1 MSNAGLSKLLN
12 SLGYPFV
19 QTIQLDSRQDVIH
32 LVTWLEDRKVR
43 KLEVKDRDGL
53 RKDSATWDEQF
64 AQYLNVLEC
73 PFQWKES
80 IESCTDCLVWLV
92 EFAVAAEYEDC
103 AELCSA
109 EMDSSS
115 ATMVI
120 DEDAGSPEAGA
131 NITDAEADSIGAL
144 MGINRTENEGNAE
157 YLRRISKIVSLYLTS
172 GCREALKTTN
182 SGGVP
187 LEDFPLGFDTGGMYH
202 DLFNSSLFNI
212 VFVNYP
218 VVESWSCLLP
228 LYLVSFF
235 ICSRLVIHLI
245 CTDIQV
251 NQVATVLKMLHL
263 WDFREMQNDLNS
275 HIVLGQEYTSNPKT
289 NVHLGKVGR

>member
-1 MSNAGLSKLLN
+1 MSNAGLSKLLA

-19 QTIQLDSRQDVIH
+19 QTIQLESRQDVIH

-43 KLEVKDRDGL
+43 KLEVKERDGL

-73 PFQWKES
+73 PFQWKIS
-80 IESCTDCLVWLV
+80 TESCVDCLVWLV

-109 EMDSSS
+109 ELDSSS
-115 ATMVI
+115 TTMVI
-120 DEDAGSPEAGA
+120 EEDAGGAEAGA

-187 LEDFPLGFDTGGMYH
+187 LEDFPLGFDTGGM
-202 DLFNSSLFNI
+202 LPPVSSSIQFNST
-212 VFVNYP
+212 FV
-218 VVESWSCLLP
+218 SWFMSC
-228 LYLVSFF
+228 S
-235 ICSRLVIHLI
+235 
-245 CTDIQV
+245 
-251 NQVATVLKMLHL
+251 
-263 WDFREMQNDLNS
+263 
-275 HIVLGQEYTSNPKT
+275 
-289 NVHLGKVGR
+289 